1 MARISTYALDT
12 VVTGTDK
19 LVGTDAEDNNITK
32 NYQIDDL
39 VTYVSNNLESL
50 DLDSFADDAAA
61 GSDGLVAGDLY
72 QTTGTGAAPL
82 NVAGIVMIKQ

>member
-1 MARISTYALDT
+1 MARISTYAIDT
-12 VVTGTDK
+12 VVNGTDK

-32 NYQIDDL
+32 NYKVDDI
-39 VTYVSNNLESL
+39 VTYVSNNLAFL

-61 GSDGLVAGDLY
+61 GSDGYEAGDLY

>member
-12 VVTGTDK
+12 VVNGTDK

-32 NYQIDDL
+32 NYKVDDI
-39 VTYVSNNLESL
+39 VTYVSNNLASL

-61 GSDGLVAGDLY
+61 GSGGYEAGSLY